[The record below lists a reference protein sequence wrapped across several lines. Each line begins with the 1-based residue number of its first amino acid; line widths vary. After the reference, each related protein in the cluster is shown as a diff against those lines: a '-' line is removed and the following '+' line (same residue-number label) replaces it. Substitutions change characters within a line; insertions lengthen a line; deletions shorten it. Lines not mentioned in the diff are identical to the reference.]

1 MRASSQ
7 QSPRRAISIICGVI
21 LLGAGC
27 SSGAGHTTT
36 APSATPAAAAPA
48 TTTARPAAVLGPLH
62 KSSEQAISAVYA
74 QGVAHVPNGWIF
86 SGTNSLWRTDN
97 ALKEVESANPAI
109 PAEWSA
115 RGFNHI
121 GDIDVI
127 GKYIYAPLEQPDY
140 AKGIQATA
148 RFDRDTLRFVD
159 AVTLPQHENSFVTID
174 PDTKTAYSMD
184 HFDGNT
190 ILRYDLAQNWRRLPS
205 LRLSTTLH
213 HTQGADILKGVI
225 WISTSDARNDL
236 YGVDLR
242 TGKVRANGSMGHT
255 GGQGEGEGL
264 DATALASGF
273 VHPLC
278 IDPKINPVWLEHF
291 ALA

>member
-1 MRASSQ
+1 MLAV
-7 QSPRRAISIICGVI
+7 AV
-21 LLGAGC
+21 LVAATAC
-27 SSGAGHTTT
+27 SSSGKPSV
-36 APSATPAAAAPA
+36 APAPISA
-48 TTTARPAAVLGPLH
+48 TTTTTRPAAVLGPLR
-62 KSSEQAISAVYA
+62 KASEQAISPVYA
-74 QGVAHVPNGWIF
+74 QGVAHIPNGWIF

-97 ALKEVESANPAI
+97 ALKEVVSANPAI
-109 PAEWSA
+109 PAAWTA

-140 AKGIQATA
+140 TKGQQATA

-159 AVTLPQHENSFVTID
+159 AVTLPQHENSFVTIE
-174 PDTKTAYSMD
+174 PTTMTAYTMD

-190 ILRYDLAQNWRRLPS
+190 ILRYDVAHGWKRLAP

-213 HTQGADILKGVI
+213 HTQGADILNGVI

-236 YGVDLR
+236 YGVDLS
-242 TGKVRANGSMGHT
+242 TGKVRSNGSMGHT

-264 DATALASGF
+264 DATAL
-273 VHPLC
+273 
-278 IDPKINPVWLEHF
+278 
-291 ALA
+291 

>member
-1 MRASSQ
+1 ME
-7 QSPRRAISIICGVI
+7 QSRRCALVLTAA
-21 LLGAGC
+21 LLVAATAC
-27 SSGAGHTTT
+27 SS
-36 APSATPAAAAPA
+36 SAKPAAAPA
-48 TTTARPAAVLGPLH
+48 PTSATTTTRPAAVAVLGPLH
-62 KSSEQAISAVYA
+62 KASEQAISAVYA
-74 QGVAHVPNGWIF
+74 QGVAHTPNGWIF

-97 ALKEVESANPAI
+97 ALKEVVSANPAL
-109 PAEWSA
+109 PAAWST

-140 AKGIQATA
+140 TKGRQATA

-174 PDTKTAYSMD
+174 PETMTAYSMD

-190 ILRYDLAQNWRRLPS
+190 LLRYDVAHSWKRLPV

-213 HTQGADILKGVI
+213 HTQGADILNGVI
-225 WISTSDARNDL
+225 WISTSDTRNDL

-242 TGKVRANGSMGHT
+242 TGKVRSNGSMGHT

-273 VHPLC
+273 VHTLC

>member
-1 MRASSQ
+1 VLAV
-7 QSPRRAISIICGVI
+7 A
-21 LLGAGC
+21 LLVAATAC
-27 SSGAGHTTT
+27 SSSGKPSV
-36 APSATPAAAAPA
+36 APAPISA
-48 TTTARPAAVLGPLH
+48 TTTTTRPAAVLGPLR
-62 KSSEQAISAVYA
+62 KASEQAISPVYA
-74 QGVAHVPNGWIF
+74 QGVAHIPNGWIF

-97 ALKEVESANPAI
+97 ALKEVVSANPAI
-109 PAEWSA
+109 PAAWTA

-140 AKGIQATA
+140 TKGQQATA

-159 AVTLPQHENSFVTID
+159 AVTLPQHENSFVTIE
-174 PDTKTAYSMD
+174 PTTMTAYTMD

-190 ILRYDLAQNWRRLPS
+190 ILRYDVAHGWKRLAP

-213 HTQGADILKGVI
+213 HTQGADILNGVI

-236 YGVDLR
+236 YGVDLS
-242 TGKVRANGSMGHT
+242 TGKVRSNGSMGHT

-273 VHPLC
+273 VHTLC
-278 IDPKINPVWLEHF
+278 IDPKINPVWLAHW
-291 ALA
+291 LR

>member
-1 MRASSQ
+1 VLTA
-7 QSPRRAISIICGVI
+7 A
-21 LLGAGC
+21 LLVAATAC
-27 SSGAGHTTT
+27 SS
-36 APSATPAAAAPA
+36 SAKPAAAPA
-48 TTTARPAAVLGPLH
+48 PTSATTTTRPAAVAVLGPLH
-62 KSSEQAISAVYA
+62 KASEQAISAVYA
-74 QGVAHVPNGWIF
+74 QGVAHIPNGWIF

-97 ALKEVESANPAI
+97 ALKEVVSANPAL
-109 PAEWSA
+109 PAAWST

-140 AKGIQATA
+140 TKGRQATA

-174 PDTKTAYSMD
+174 PETMTAYSMD

-190 ILRYDLAQNWRRLPS
+190 LLRYDVAHSWKRLPV

-213 HTQGADILKGVI
+213 HTQGADILNGVI
-225 WISTSDARNDL
+225 WISTSDTRNDL

-242 TGKVRANGSMGHT
+242 TGKVRSNGSMGHT

-273 VHPLC
+273 VHTLC